1 MSGDERRG
9 RRRPFWYLRRRPE
22 TVAAEVDEELES
34 HLAMRVEELR
44 AKGLSEADA
53 RREALRRFGDLD
65 AARASCRNL
74 DDGKEE
80 RVQRGLW
87 LEDLRHDL
95 RTCLRGLARAPLV
108 SLTIVATVGLG
119 IGATTAI
126 ATAIHAV
133 LLRPLPYANPEALVR
148 ISTDSPPNKFRFSVA
163 DFQAL
168 EAQQTQFER
177 VAGYTERSVAWSD
190 GATAEKLRARSV
202 SWRYF
207 GLLGLPPALGRDF
220 TEADGKPG
228 APRTALVSHR
238 FWTARLGGAADAVG
252 KTVLFDGVSYTVVGV
267 LPPRLGPLEH
277 GIEAFTAAQWAP
289 PPRKGP
295 FFIVTLGRL
304 KPGAARPA
312 AEELRAINKRIFP
325 LWQSSYADRR
335 ATWAMNDLK
344 NEIVGP
350 TKTPAGLAL
359 GAVALVWLIACA
371 NASNLLVAR
380 VVSRRRE
387 LAVRSALGATRAR
400 VVRHLLAES
409 ALLAIGAAG
418 LGAAL
423 AAAGIR
429 LLRTLGESYTP
440 RAAEIAMGGGSVAL
454 LVLLAAASALLFGL
468 APAVHGTG
476 GAPAS
481 EALQGSGRTATG
493 GVSARRLRRLLVGTQ
508 FAVATPLLVV
518 AGLLLASLHRLERVD
533 LGFDP
538 RNLVGGSIYLP
549 EAPYPEA
556 DKVAAFWNELERRV
570 AALPGVA
577 AVAFADG
584 RPPDEVGNFNN
595 FDLEDF
601 PTRPGESEPVTPWV
615 QVSPEYFRL
624 LGLPLVEG
632 RTFDERDGG
641 TGSVVEAVVDRAW
654 AKRFFPSGS
663 AVGKRF
669 HEGGCRECPWTTV
682 VGVVGNVK
690 YAGLGQP
697 DEGSVYWPMPGR
709 ATKPNSDSMVRF
721 RYLLVRTKSDPESLA
736 PAIGRVLHDLD
747 PSIPISNV
755 ATQEELVAS
764 SVQAT
769 RSLSLLVGGLAI
781 AALLLSV
788 IGIYGVMAYF
798 VEQHAREVGI
808 RLALGGSRRSVLGLI
823 VAQGMRVAAGGV
835 AVGLGAAFLA
845 TRLITSLLFGIGAAD
860 APTFLA
866 VGAVLSLAA
875 LLACLIPAARAAA
888 VAPAAVL
895 RGD

>member
-1 MSGDERRG
+1 M
-9 RRRPFWYLRRRPE
+9 RRRDNGDGRQPFWYLRRNPE
-22 TVAAEVDEELES
+22 TVASEVDEELEG
-34 HLAMRVEELR
+34 HIAMRVEELR
-44 AKGLSEADA
+44 AKGLSEAEA
-53 RREALRRFGDLD
+53 RREALRRFGDVA
-65 AARASCRNL
+65 AARTYCRGQ

-80 RVQRGLW
+80 RIQRRLW
-87 LEDLRHDL
+87 LEDLRHDV
-95 RTCLRGLARAPLV
+95 RICLRGLARAPLV

-126 ATAIHAV
+126 ATAIQAV
-133 LLRPLPYANPEALVR
+133 LLRPLPYANPDELVR
-148 ISTDSPPNKFRFSVA
+148 IYTDSPPNKFRFSVA

-168 EAQQTQFER
+168 ESQQTQFEL

-220 TEADGKPG
+220 IEADGKPG
-228 APRTALVSHR
+228 APRTAIVSHR
-238 FWTARLGGAADAVG
+238 FWTERLGGGADAVG
-252 KTVLFDGVSYTVVGV
+252 RTVRFDGVPYTVVGV
-267 LPPRLGPLEH
+267 LPARLGPLEH
-277 GIEAFTAAQWAP
+277 GIEVFTAAQWAP
-289 PPRKGP
+289 PPRRGP
-295 FFIVTLGRL
+295 FFIITLGRL
-304 KPGAARPA
+304 KPGAARAA
-312 AEELRAINKRIFP
+312 AEELRAINQRIFP

-335 ATWAMNDLK
+335 ATWSMMDLK
-344 NEIVGP
+344 TQVVGNA
-350 TKTPAGLAL
+350 KAPAGLAL

-387 LAVRSALGATRAR
+387 LAVRSALGATRER

-409 ALLAIGAAG
+409 AILAIGAAG

-423 AAAGIR
+423 AAFGTR
-429 LLRTLGESYTP
+429 LLRALGESYNP
-440 RAAEIAMGGGSVAL
+440 RAAEISMSGGSIAL
-454 LVLLAAASALLFGL
+454 LVGLAAVSALLFGL
-468 APAVHGTG
+468 APAVHGTK
-476 GAPAS
+476 GAPAA
-481 EALQGSGRTATG
+481 EALQGFGRTATG
-493 GVSARRLRRLLVGTQ
+493 GLAARRLRRLLVATQ
-508 FAVATPLLVV
+508 FAVATPLLVA

-538 RNLVGGSIYLP
+538 RNLLSGSIYLP

-556 DKVAAFWNELERRV
+556 GKVAAFWDELERRV
-570 AALPGVA
+570 AELPGIV

-584 RPPDEVGNFNN
+584 RPPDDVGNFNN

-615 QVSPEYFRL
+615 QVTPAYFRL
-624 LGLPLVEG
+624 LGVPLLEG
-632 RTFDERDGG
+632 RTFDDRDGG
-641 TGSVVEAVVDRAW
+641 EGNVIAAVVDRAW
-654 AKRFFPSGS
+654 ERRFFRDGT

-682 VGVVGNVK
+682 VGVVGTVK

-709 ATKPNSDSMVRF
+709 ATKPNTDSMVRF
-721 RYLLVRTKSDPESLA
+721 RDLLVRTKSDSASLA
-736 PAIGRVLHDLD
+736 PAVVRVLHDLD

-764 SVQAT
+764 SVQGSK
-769 RSLSLLVGGLAI
+769 SLSLLVGGLAL

-798 VEQHAREVGI
+798 VEQHEREVGI
-808 RLALGGSRRSVLGLI
+808 RLALGGSRRAVLGLI
-823 VAQGMRVAAGGV
+823 VGQGMRVAGAGV
-835 AVGLGAAFLA
+835 VVGLMAAFLT
-845 TRLITSLLFGIGAAD
+845 TRLVASLLFGIGASD
-860 APTFLA
+860 APTFVG
-866 VGAVLSLAA
+866 VGALLALAA

-888 VAPAAVL
+888 VPPAAVL

>member
-1 MSGDERRG
+1 MDERERRE
-9 RRRPFWYLRRRPE
+9 RRRPFWYLRRKPE
-22 TVAAEVDEELES
+22 AVAAEVDEELEA
-34 HLAMRVEELR
+34 HLAMRIEELR
-44 AKGLSEADA
+44 ARGLSEAEA

-65 AARASCRNL
+65 AARAYCRDQ

-80 RVQRGLW
+80 RMQRRLW

-95 RTCLRGLARAPLV
+95 RTCLRSLARAPLV
-108 SLTIVATVGLG
+108 SLTIVLKVGLG

-133 LLRPLPYANPEALVR
+133 VLKPLPYPDADSLVR
-148 ISTDSPPNKFRFSVA
+148 IYTDSPPNKFRFSVA

-207 GLLGLPPALGRDF
+207 GLLGLTPALGRDLI
-220 TEADGKPG
+220 EADGKPG

-238 FWTARLGGAADAVG
+238 FWTERLGGRADAVG
-252 KTVLFDGVSYTVVGV
+252 GTVRFDGVPYTVVGV

-277 GIEAFTAAQWAP
+277 GIEVFTAAQWAP

-295 FFIVTLGRL
+295 FFIITLGRL
-304 KPGAARPA
+304 KAGAAQPA

-335 ATWAMNDLK
+335 ATWSMNDLK
-344 NEIVGP
+344 NEIVGES
-350 TKTPAGLAL
+350 KTRAGLAL

-387 LAVRSALGATRAR
+387 LAVRSALGATRER

-409 ALLAIGAAG
+409 ALLAIAAAG
-418 LGAAL
+418 AGAAL
-423 AAAGIR
+423 AAAGTR
-429 LLRTLGESYTP
+429 LLRTFGEGYTP
-440 RAAEIAMGGGSVAL
+440 RAAEIGMGGGAVAL

-476 GAPAS
+476 GTAPS
-481 EALQGSGRTATG
+481 EALQGSGRTATVG
-493 GVSARRLRRLLVGTQ
+493 LGARRLRRLLVATQ

-518 AGLLLASLHRLERVD
+518 AGLLLASLQRLQRVD

-538 RNLVGGSIYLP
+538 RNLLGGSIYLP

-556 DKVAAFWNELERRV
+556 GKVAAFWSELERRV
-570 AALPGVA
+570 AELPGVSG
-577 AVAFADG
+577 VAFADG
-584 RPPDEVGNFNN
+584 RPPDDVGNFNN
-595 FDLEDF
+595 FDLEDS
-601 PTRPGESEPVTPWV
+601 PTQPGGSEPVTPWL
-615 QVSPEYFRL
+615 QVTPEYFRL
-624 LGLPLVEG
+624 LGVPLIEG

-641 TGSVVEAVVDRAW
+641 TGSVEEAVVDRAW
-654 AKRFFPSGS
+654 AKRFFPNGS

-669 HEGGCRECPWTTV
+669 HEGGCRECPWTRV
-682 VGVVGNVK
+682 VGVVGDVP
-690 YAGLGQP
+690 YAGLAQP

-709 ATKPNSDSMVRF
+709 ATKPNADSMVRF
-721 RYLLVRTKSDPESLA
+721 RYLLVRTKSNAGDLA
-736 PAIGRVLHDLD
+736 PAIRRVLHELD
-747 PSIPISNV
+747 PSLPISDL
-755 ATQEELVAS
+755 ATQEDLVAR
-764 SVQAT
+764 SVQGT
-769 RSLSLLVGGLAI
+769 RSLSLLVGGLAL

-808 RLALGGSRRSVLGLI
+808 RLALGGSRGSVLGLI
-823 VAQGMRVAAGGV
+823 VGQGMRVAAAGV
-835 AVGLGAAFLA
+835 AVGLAAAFVA
-845 TRLITSLLFGIGAAD
+845 TRLVASLLFGIGAAD

-866 VGAVLSLAA
+866 VGGLLTLAA

-888 VAPAAVL
+888 VAPATVL

>member
-1 MSGDERRG
+1 MFRDERG
-9 RRRPFWYLRRRPE
+9 QRRRPFWYLRRRPE

-44 AKGLSEADA
+44 AKGLSEAEA
-53 RREALRRFGDLD
+53 RREALRRFGDFD
-65 AARASCRNL
+65 AVRASCRNL
-74 DDGKEE
+74 DDGKEN
-80 RVQRGLW
+80 RVQRRLW

-95 RTCLRGLARAPLV
+95 RICLRGLARAPLV
-108 SLTIVATVGLG
+108 SLTIMATVGLG

-133 LLRPLPYANPEALVR
+133 LLRPLPYANPEELVR
-148 ISTDSPPNKFRFSVA
+148 IYTDSPPNKFRFSVA

-168 EAQQTQFER
+168 ETQQTQFVR

-238 FWTARLGGAADAVG
+238 FWTERLGGAADAVG
-252 KTVLFDGVSYTVVGV
+252 RTVRFDGVPYTVVGV

-277 GIEAFTAAQWAP
+277 GVEAFTAAQWAP

-312 AEELRAINKRIFP
+312 AEELRAINRRIFP

-335 ATWAMNDLK
+335 ATWSMNDLK
-344 NEIVGP
+344 TEIVGEA
-350 TKTPAGLAL
+350 KTPAGLAL

-380 VVSRRRE
+380 VVNRRRE
-387 LAVRSALGATRAR
+387 LAVRSALGATRER

-409 ALLAIGAAG
+409 ALLAIGAAV

-423 AAAGIR
+423 AGIGTR
-429 LLRTLGESYTP
+429 LLRSLGETYTP
-440 RAAEIAMGGGSVAL
+440 RAAEIALGGGSIVL
-454 LVLLAAASALLFGL
+454 LVVLAAASALLFGL

-476 GAPAS
+476 GAPAA

-493 GVSARRLRRLLVGTQ
+493 GVAARRLRRVLVGTQ

-518 AGLLLASLHRLERVD
+518 AGLLLASLHRLQRVD
-533 LGFDP
+533 VGFDP
-538 RNLVGGSIYLP
+538 RHVIGGSIYLP
-549 EAPYPEA
+549 EAPYPDA
-556 DKVAAFWNELERRV
+556 GKVAAFWDELERRV

-584 RPPDEVGNFNN
+584 RPPDDVGNFNN

-624 LGLPLVEG
+624 LGVPLLEG

-641 TGSVVEAVVDRAW
+641 TGSIEEAVVDRAF
-654 AKRFFPSGS
+654 ARRFFPNGS

-669 HEGGCRECPWTTV
+669 HEGGCRECPWTRV

-690 YAGLGQP
+690 YAGLAQP
-697 DEGSVYWPMPGR
+697 DAGSVYWPMPGR
-709 ATKPNSDSMVRF
+709 ATTPNPDSMVRF
-721 RYLLVRTKSDPESLA
+721 RYLLVRTKSDPASLA

-747 PSIPISNV
+747 PGIPIANV
-755 ATQEELVAS
+755 ATQEDLLAT

-808 RLALGGSRRSVLGLI
+808 RLALGGSRRAILGLI
-823 VAQGMRVAAGGV
+823 VGQGMRVAAAGV
-835 AVGLGAAFLA
+835 AFGLGAAALA
-845 TRLITSLLFGIGAAD
+845 TRLIASLLFGIGAAD
-860 APTFLA
+860 APTFA
-866 VGAVLSLAA
+866 GVGAVLALAA
-875 LLACLIPAARAAA
+875 LLACLIPARRAAS
-888 VAPAAVL
+888 VAPASVL